1 MPPNVIKLVS
11 VKGNDENLVKMWN
24 NTFQISTNVPSI
36 QTTVMLMR
44 TAQTPKDHSTARI
57 HTGYSGDG
65 VTCVGEFY
73 FDYLVDWASGSDIL
87 VDNVVLI
94 VKKMSIVCL

>member
-1 MPPNVIKLVS
+1 MIKLVS

-44 TAQTPKDHSTARI
+44 NAQTAKDHSTARVI
-57 HTGYSGDG
+57 R
-65 VTCVGEFY
+65 
-73 FDYLVDWASGSDIL
+73 DIL
-87 VDNVVLI
+87 EMESHALVSFTLI
-94 VKKMSIVCL
+94 T